1 MRNGFVKYMRNMRDM
16 ENKDTKNLILVLL
29 DWFLCY
35 VMGCV
40 FLRGEI
46 SVREVE
52 EYGDVFMGSKI
63 DGFFKYGE

>member
-46 SVREVE
+46 FVREVE

-63 DGFFKYGE
+63 YGFFKYGE